1 MVQQEVTTKH
11 GWSRKHPA
19 LPLLQSTYRMGAL
32 TVGYTQET
40 TTQMTL
46 LAEEKITKTKQ
57 ASIPIY
63 RVTLVREG
71 KMPTYESRIRSSANA
86 HTVLQEYL
94 DGVDREHFVVMLL
107 DQKNQVIGLH
117 TVSIGSLTASIV
129 APREVFKVAILAN
142 CANILIAHNH
152 PSGDCQPS
160 REDRAITTRLV
171 EAGRLLGISILD
183 HVIIG
188 GEGRYFSFADEGLL
202 DRG

>member
-1 MVQQEVTTKH
+1 
-11 GWSRKHPA
+11 
-19 LPLLQSTYRMGAL
+19 MGAL

-40 TTQMTL
+40 TAQMTL

-71 KMPTYESRIRSSANA
+71 KLPCYEERIRSSAIASTILHN
-86 HTVLQEYL
+86 YL
-94 DGVDREHFVVMLL
+94 DGVDREHFVVVLL

-152 PSGDCQPS
+152 PSGDPQPS
-160 REDRAITTRLV
+160 REDRAITQRLK
-171 EAGRLLGISILD
+171 EAGALLGINLLD
-183 HVIIG
+183 HVIVG
-188 GEGRYFSFADEGLL
+188 GEGRYFSFADENML
-202 DRG
+202 

>member
-1 MVQQEVTTKH
+1 MTMRYNTQAESSEQTTLFVAEQTTKP
-11 GWSRKHPA
+11 KPA
-19 LPLLQSTYRMGAL
+19 S
-32 TVGYTQET
+32 V
-40 TTQMTL
+40 
-46 LAEEKITKTKQ
+46 
-57 ASIPIY
+57 PIY
-63 RVTLVREG
+63 RVSLVREG

-160 REDRAITTRLV
+160 KEDRAITQRLK
-171 EAGRLLGISILD
+171 EAGALLGINVLD
-183 HVIIG
+183 HVIVG
-188 GEGRYFSFADEGLL
+188 GEGRYFSFADENLL
-202 DRG
+202 

>member
-1 MVQQEVTTKH
+1 
-11 GWSRKHPA
+11 
-19 LPLLQSTYRMGAL
+19 MGYA
-32 TVGYTQET
+32 QET
-40 TTQMTL
+40 TIQMTL
-46 LAEEKITKTKQ
+46 LAEEKITKPKQ

-71 KMPTYESRIRSSANA
+71 KMPTYESRIRSSASA
-86 HTVLQEYL
+86 YTVLQEYL

-107 DQKNQVIGLH
+107 DQKNSAIGLH

-160 REDRAITTRLV
+160 REDRAITQRLK
-171 EAGRLLGISILD
+171 EAGALLGISVLD
-183 HVIIG
+183 HIIVG
-188 GEGRYFSFADEGLL
+188 AEGRYFSFADENLL
-202 DRG
+202 

>member
-1 MVQQEVTTKH
+1 M
-11 GWSRKHPA
+11 
-19 LPLLQSTYRMGAL
+19 
-32 TVGYTQET
+32 GYTQET

-46 LAEEKITKTKQ
+46 LAEEKTTKTKQ
-57 ASIPIY
+57 ANIPIY

-71 KMPTYESRIRSSANA
+71 KMPTYESRIRSSASA

-160 REDRAITTRLV
+160 KEDRAITARLV
-171 EAGRLLGISILD
+171 EAGKLLGISVLD
-183 HVIIG
+183 HIVVG
-188 GEGRYFSFADEGLL
+188 DERYFSFADEGLL
-202 DRG
+202 

>member
-1 MVQQEVTTKH
+1 M
-11 GWSRKHPA
+11 GSA
-19 LPLLQSTYRMGAL
+19 LSPIARDGLGVEAMRYGQTASN
-32 TVGYTQET
+32 E
-40 TTQMTL
+40 QMTL
-46 LAEEKITKTKQ
+46 VAEEHTTQRKQ

-63 RVTLVREG
+63 RVMLVREG
-71 KMPTYESRIRSSANA
+71 KMPTYESRIRSSSNA

-152 PSGDCQPS
+152 PSGAPRS
-160 REDRAITTRLV
+160 A
-171 EAGRLLGISILD
+171 
-183 HVIIG
+183 
-188 GEGRYFSFADEGLL
+188 
-202 DRG
+202 